1 MNPCNVLITGGEQG
15 LGLAIYDRLA
25 DAGHCMHN
33 IPGREIRQAIED
45 DVLYEFLKG
54 FVDDVLFNKYDL
66 NPVTSGIRISAII
79 NNYGINH
86 LSWIGDTPKED
97 EQIILANLMVPY
109 WVVNFVR
116 EHGCVCRV
124 VNVASQVYRVAQRC
138 TSLYCASKAGLV
150 QMTKVMA
157 RELAPFGW
165 VINAVAPGKIEGTRM
180 TELTD
185 SQVLEIRGWKEED
198 AIRYALKNIPM
209 GRFTDI
215 AEIADL
221 VVKVL
226 DLPDYVNGTVI
237 DSSGGQ

>member
-1 MNPCNVLITGGEQG
+1 
-15 LGLAIYDRLA
+15 
-25 DAGHCMHN
+25 
-33 IPGREIRQAIED
+33 
-45 DVLYEFLKG
+45 
-54 FVDDVLFNKYDL
+54 
-66 NPVTSGIRISAII
+66 
-79 NNYGINH
+79 
-86 LSWIGDTPKED
+86 
-97 EQIILANLMVPY
+97 
-109 WVVNFVR
+109 
-116 EHGCVCRV
+116 
-124 VNVASQVYRVAQRC
+124 
-138 TSLYCASKAGLV
+138 
-150 QMTKVMA
+150 MA